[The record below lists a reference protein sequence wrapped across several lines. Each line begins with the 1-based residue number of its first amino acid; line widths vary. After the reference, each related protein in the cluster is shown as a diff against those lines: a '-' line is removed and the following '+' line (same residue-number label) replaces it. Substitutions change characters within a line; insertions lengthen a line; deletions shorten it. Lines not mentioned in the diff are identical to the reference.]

1 MTGSFRVQLVNMGT
15 RGAAFQ
21 AKLRCLH
28 EYHVRLLSNQIP
40 APSGSDIGNTIKY
53 FSQTLLTVLKD
64 VPCSPLE
71 MIKDPSLDQAR
82 MSSYPN
88 LEYQNLYNALTMLL
102 DVASNIQ
109 SGLTLFG
116 KAFLQS
122 LGCILPFLDKD
133 LIDNLPY
140 LTASCISVLPSSLH
154 QDIINYLCYYIL
166 PFTITR
172 QSDDDQECHACQSV
186 SAVIMLVFQYSN
198 NPAHHC
204 QLLESLMR
212 LKHNVVKDLLCVIAY
227 GTSAS
232 RASAAKLLFYYWP
245 AFDPNLFDRKGL
257 LCKFTN
263 NLIPFVCQRESCP
276 NAGNAEAVKV
286 CYNHCIS
293 ILYAV
298 DSPPPLYLCIECAN
312 EIHRDHPDLSFG
324 DILHPM
330 QQVSMICENKNCR
343 STDKSAVSICF
354 SSECASYNGNHPIR
368 YCAQC
373 HGNRHNSRRG
383 IDHIVHR
390 SLPPM
395 MMMDAEMQTYM
406 VEAVISLLREA
417 KPLNMDFG
425 RDLSNETKMNASNG
439 TQDTLTLED
448 RQLLGRYG
456 IWLLVGRCKPTTD
469 TPVEILGRLLSMLFH
484 WFHITAYSYDGQAE
498 STLEKLKLDH
508 VCGWLK
514 DVCSSHYKEF
524 IDCLLPHPPEY
535 ARVGGHWDT
544 LASRTSHLKEGLQRL
559 ICLIPYEI
567 ITQQIWDTV
576 MPHWMEAITN
586 DVPEKE
592 LPELKIVLSKILD
605 PDMSPLGFDAEAMYS
620 FVTIRFEKTTAK
632 VQQQALHW
640 LQNLTKLE
648 ILIPL
653 QQLFSMFGDGVRIM
667 KHGMQTDFHKDR
679 DGKTGSGSKLAKEKE
694 GPTTRRSSISPVK
707 EDDSGNTS
715 AISDDE
721 APISRHTEFSTDAE
735 HNLTCCILMLDIL
748 LKQMELQEIEQHS
761 GIYTTVSESVC
772 RLLKCMVTA
781 AKVGL
786 GSHICLSKE
795 CGYCEASVMWHQMS
809 TKLVQYLAPLNPV
822 RPPDP
827 PLVEVIEDEKPSRK
841 SPPESEK
848 DNKNRDRDV
857 SLSMAPLP
865 IPLGPLGPVPVAVP
879 QPEPHSVGGVLV
891 HMPHV
896 CSIPERGREKDIS
909 QFIHATDEIMTATVE
924 TVSEQL
930 DLAAIIPSEK
940 VVTAVARSVTLSD
953 ADVATATVQI
963 AKPTI
968 VGETYQDL
976 KDCDDTDTHRDLDDR
991 DNFWHTS
998 VGKFKFS
1005 IDNLPQSLQYIYQLL
1020 KEIPTIEKPDILY
1033 YILQCLKIMVLH
1045 GDAFTKAARDDRG
1058 FFIWCQENLLIRNLW
1073 EVCNADHS
1081 HICEVAVPTLLHTIT
1096 LPLGSDVF
1104 WNVVQDAFHD
1114 NDWRVRFQAVE
1125 RVTVITRFLDST
1137 PLRSE
1142 VGLQASLATAFCH
1155 LIAACDDLNV
1165 HVAQRA
1171 TLYLGTIHDKAIQA
1185 LLFCLESQFDMFIVD
1200 RPVVLQSVYQ
1210 LHNMLSDRKV
1220 LTWDFFLNRFDTLFV
1235 EAQVNLEKN
1244 GDISHLRD
1252 LRNSENGS
1260 EILSTKINK
1269 AREALS
1275 QSDTSG
1281 SMSKTLSASFG
1292 TKWPY
1297 KRTMSAPATIIPRQE
1312 SKIEKEK
1319 VYNRQ
1324 ISAPILKRKSSR
1336 FGLDGHIHS
1345 IGGHGDEFNVSGC
1358 LYRIIDL
1365 EESDKETIHLLVF
1378 LLMQFMS
1385 RADLAYPTDE
1395 KPMVKQQSIVLR
1407 HLYLLLGYNQT
1418 EKIFHIPPTRL
1429 RTSAVFNSFMANL
1442 PQVLDQNHLM
1452 GWILLSTV
1460 IQVLLYAPNQGNGLL
1475 QSGTES
1481 MPSIAYTFSLWYME
1495 SHIRRNWMMS
1505 LLVILYKYQYN
1516 QPPYADHIQNL
1527 IRIIINSLDS
1537 HFHQCKRIPATV
1549 VMDIPATRSR
1559 DLSQPSLGTEDDKLQ
1574 DTPPPS
1580 PIIPPEGQP
1589 PSHGHSSKHKTQKAN
1604 SLGYRKYPDSSLEAD
1619 DTESELVAI
1628 PESDLSDST
1637 LQGSS
1642 APGSFDDTVH
1652 FDDICAPLKP
1662 EQVKNKIT
1670 VHVTTANLATAQV
1683 AISTIT
1689 TGEKDDKTEL
1699 SKKLHKIISSSSGN
1713 EKSSDPATSGIVIHK
1728 TSPTTPVSKCSVQ
1741 EGVRMMVTSSMLGQP
1756 KAQAILN
1763 PPANVQKAVVVT
1775 QDTATVINR
1784 QKDSAFT
1791 KAATGISSTQIPPAE
1806 SGRQNKP
1813 KPLTTSQ
1820 EPYSYWSEQRS
1831 VSPAQKTL
1839 GRQKRII
1846 EPSLTPA
1853 STPTSN
1859 NGTQQNVE
1867 EGLKMTHRSQIQ
1879 HFGRTNN
1886 YASPETP
1893 LSKMDLMI
1901 PPLTLDAGE
1910 ELLSPKSIAQLE
1922 IPTPERLLPI
1932 GQPGKESISALADRV
1947 REALT
1952 IPDIRHLKQDSF
1964 DKSDSIGSNREDIT
1978 SSSRAASPRKLIK
1991 QVALESPP
1999 QIEDIQS
2006 TAARNAFA
2014 KSNKTIREATG
2025 IRQPR
2030 QRSRKTGPFA
2040 IGSFSSSDG
2049 RMRYAGSWATSS
2061 KEYSD
2066 DEEQQQES
2074 NVSSEKPSASRIGDE
2089 CVCERCAECGAI
2101 KEEYTDEEMGI
2112 MLIILGTFIHREPAL
2127 AAPFLPEVLTTVSR
2141 VALHSTFPWQ
2151 CESTTHL
2158 PGGSQ
2163 SVAHQLIR
2171 CVLHQLAPNG
2181 VFYQIFL
2188 SQANE
2193 SVRKKFFKSVITSL
2207 TDFSELN
2214 PTSPVQLLVE
2224 TLNSKKTLPVDTLPV
2239 ILRNLSEYLQCVSID
2254 SIGGNV
2260 WSTAVQGI
2268 DSLFRRIVFIL
2279 PSLDEADN
2287 LLHIMTSIL
2296 KVPQLSKN
2304 VLEPFSK
2311 ILSYGIQ
2318 NLTLTHKVLVDL
2330 CYLNIRAFSKE
2341 RDKLQLCRQM
2351 VFELV
2356 QALKFKTNIPDCN
2369 LLLLVGIL
2377 LQDAGGSMPPGI
2389 IEDLPDTPRSYSC
2402 NIAECM
2408 RQTYLN
2414 DIMEFLADFHTL
2426 SKIKFLFTSRQNF
2439 KTGGLSTGLSEDTLG
2454 GVLKGAIAQYLALE
2468 MSRGNSRDNR
2478 TVSRYLP
2485 WLNNA
2490 PSSLQQ
2496 GPKEFTDC
2504 VGHMRL
2510 LSWLLMGSLTHTALM
2525 SKRGGQIGQHGA
2537 SVHYHLHHPVNTV
2550 SQPVPQESSCHIAD
2564 HIQVIFAGFA
2574 EQSKTSVLHMSSLF
2588 HAFTL
2593 CQLWTVYLEQIA
2605 CVAAPSTESHN
2616 ITMGVLFEFW
2626 AKVTPC
2632 ILQLVSHSK
2641 LSESVNLHFLSLL
2654 EALKETRSTILAKL
2668 LPLWT
2673 PVLSSNTQLSGT
2685 LHVRLQNCRDA
2696 VPNATDQDLHVSE
2709 ALLKWLQRLQF
2720 KMGQIELQS
2729 STATQFYSI

>member
-865 IPLGPLGPVPVAVP
+865 IPLGPLVVPSLLDDVGKIIIMAGPVPVAVP

-1791 KAATGISSTQIPPAE
+1791 KAATGISSTQIPP
-1806 SGRQNKP
+1806 
-1813 KPLTTSQ
+1813 
-1820 EPYSYWSEQRS
+1820 
-1831 VSPAQKTL
+1831 
-1839 GRQKRII
+1839 
-1846 EPSLTPA
+1846 
-1853 STPTSN
+1853 
-1859 NGTQQNVE
+1859 
-1867 EGLKMTHRSQIQ
+1867 
-1879 HFGRTNN
+1879 
-1886 YASPETP
+1886 
-1893 LSKMDLMI
+1893 
-1901 PPLTLDAGE
+1901 
-1910 ELLSPKSIAQLE
+1910 
-1922 IPTPERLLPI
+1922 
-1932 GQPGKESISALADRV
+1932 
-1947 REALT
+1947 
-1952 IPDIRHLKQDSF
+1952 
-1964 DKSDSIGSNREDIT
+1964 
-1978 SSSRAASPRKLIK
+1978 
-1991 QVALESPP
+1991 
-1999 QIEDIQS
+1999 
-2006 TAARNAFA
+2006 
-2014 KSNKTIREATG
+2014 
-2025 IRQPR
+2025 
-2030 QRSRKTGPFA
+2030 
-2040 IGSFSSSDG
+2040 
-2049 RMRYAGSWATSS
+2049 
-2061 KEYSD
+2061 
-2066 DEEQQQES
+2066 
-2074 NVSSEKPSASRIGDE
+2074 
-2089 CVCERCAECGAI
+2089 
-2101 KEEYTDEEMGI
+2101 
-2112 MLIILGTFIHREPAL
+2112 
-2127 AAPFLPEVLTTVSR
+2127 
-2141 VALHSTFPWQ
+2141 
-2151 CESTTHL
+2151 
-2158 PGGSQ
+2158 
-2163 SVAHQLIR
+2163 
-2171 CVLHQLAPNG
+2171 
-2181 VFYQIFL
+2181 
-2188 SQANE
+2188 E